1 MTGRFRVG
9 SASDAPEPVSWIDSR
24 PIEAADGRRILV
36 VDDDPAIGEALSEC
50 LEPAGYAVDVA
61 GDGTDGVTRAT
72 LARPDLVVLDVNLPP
87 TDGFDTAANIRRTP
101 DGHQIP
107 ILFLSGVRDLAVRMR
122 DVSIDDVDFLRK
134 PFGVDE
140 LLTRIERGLALAR
153 ARQVLHRQAARDA
166 LTGLGNLRLFQSCMA
181 AEHARFAR
189 YGEPLSLVVIDV
201 DKLKRINDEH
211 GHLAGNEA
219 LRAIAAVIRREARE
233 VDVAARYGGDE
244 FLVVLPHTTL
254 PRAGFFADRVRDA
267 VRQLTVHG
275 LRLSVSIGVAAL
287 SRPGST
293 ETADDLLQRADA
305 AAYRAKR
312 DGGDRTCLDGG

>member
-1 MTGRFRVG
+1 MALRPTP
-9 SASDAPEPVSWIDSR
+9 SNDAGVDLERIRKEQAKPRHARLRIMIAGDPNR
-24 PIEAADGRRILV
+24 PIRTISLPRRLPLIASV
-36 VDDDPAIGEALSEC
+36 V
-50 LEPAGYAVDVA
+50 V
-61 GDGTDGVTRAT
+61 GT
-72 LARPDLVVLDVNLPP
+72 
-87 TDGFDTAANIRRTP
+87 
-101 DGHQIP
+101 
-107 ILFLSGVRDLAVRMR
+107 
-122 DVSIDDVDFLRK
+122 
-134 PFGVDE
+134 
-140 LLTRIERGLALAR
+140 LALATV
-153 ARQVLHRQAARDA
+153 VLACGSWKLSDA
-166 LTGLGNLRLFQSCMA
+166 LTGLGNLRLYQACMA

-219 LRAIAAVIRREARE
+219 LRAIADVIRREARE

-275 LRLSVSIGVAAL
+275 VRLSVSIGVAAL